1 MSSVSSRPYT
11 AGSKSFDPQQ
21 LLQDEEKLKT
31 ANDFLGMGDLQSAI
45 IIYFSLPE
53 NDSYVYHAVASVTL
67 AQAQQA
73 ILQGDKHGLHDWYQD
88 GDGRPVSHGFMHFV
102 VCVIFNIELPTF
114 PIHCYYDL
122 ISVLMLS
129 LSAARPSS

>member
-1 MSSVSSRPYT
+1 VDLKTNLEMSSMSSQPFIT
-11 AGSKSFDPQQ
+11 GSKSFDPQQ

-31 ANDFLGMGDLQSAI
+31 ANAFLRKDDLHSAI

-73 ILQGDKHGLHDWYQD
+73 ILQGDQHGLHDWYKD
-88 GDGRPVSHGFMHFV
+88 GDGRPVSHAF
-102 VCVIFNIELPTF
+102 
-114 PIHCYYDL
+114 
-122 ISVLMLS
+122 
-129 LSAARPSS
+129 